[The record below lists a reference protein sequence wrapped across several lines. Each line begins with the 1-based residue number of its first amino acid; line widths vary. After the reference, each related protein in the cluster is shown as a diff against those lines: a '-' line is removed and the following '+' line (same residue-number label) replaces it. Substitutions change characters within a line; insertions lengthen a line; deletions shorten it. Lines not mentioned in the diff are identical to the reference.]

1 MKLILSILMAL
12 MLTNAIASENY
23 NGRYGWPVQKAP
35 RKVIVCHSNQLS
47 AAEMML
53 LESLSGLAAQAVN
66 RDVFDEMVWIET
78 DSPSYQQILESSLK
92 QLNIKQ
98 LTYMNVWELLDY
110 LRKKKIVKGYI
121 AYQADKSTGD
131 LYSRR
136 KGINCSSNVATVYA
150 SLLQGVL
157 ADESLLGRMKQQGIR
172 QLKDVRG
179 ETLQQCFEKNKKHLN
194 NSSAAS
200 IDPQVTNCRDIAIA
214 QKLMV
219 YYDTNALSSRI
230 LEWVTPLSPILG
242 WNCGDEDEYT
252 GEITRWGHYN
262 TASNWCRNLPL
273 IMAASSQTPLLR
285 TNEIEATEIDWN
297 THTSAHSFVM
307 SDGDNMQWTMGNF
320 LDTPVYYGN
329 KNEERTPLSWT
340 LCPINLS
347 VVSAST
353 WNRLVATK
361 EKQASFVEYGGGYQ
375 YPDEFAQKRPN
386 RTELLKQFAQRINW
400 HFKKLN
406 LKLFGFICKDVFSE
420 ASRQAFEIYAR
431 EIEGLTGMLAVQ
443 YDPYNMGG
451 EIIWVKNTQGIE
463 IPVVTAKYSIWA
475 DLFNLPTRG
484 APDYIASS
492 INRDAAKAAATG
504 GTDLSWTIIHAW
516 SGFDT
521 TVASTDLPQKG
532 YNVARQADK
541 MLSPLVRNISLNELL
556 WRIRA
561 MYKPE
566 QIKNIVNKK

>member
-1 MKLILSILMAL
+1 MAL
-12 MLTNAIASENY
+12 VLTNAFASEDY
-23 NGRYGWPVQKAP
+23 NGRYGWPIQKAP
-35 RKVIVCHSNQLS
+35 KKVIICHSNNLS
-47 AAEMML
+47 TPEMML

-66 RDVFDEMVWIET
+66 RGVFDEMVWIET
-78 DSPSYQQILESSLK
+78 NTPSYQEIFKSSLK
-92 QLNIKQ
+92 ELNIKQ
-98 LTYMNVWELLDY
+98 LTYMNVWELLNY
-110 LRKKKIVKGYI
+110 FKKKKIVNGYI
-121 AYQADKSTGD
+121 AYQADKSTGE

-136 KGINCSSNVATVYA
+136 REMNNSSNVATVYA
-150 SLLQGVL
+150 SILKGIL
-157 ADESLLGRMKQQGIR
+157 ADESLFQRMKQQGIR
-172 QLKDVRG
+172 QLKDARS
-179 ETLQQCFEKNKKHLN
+179 ETLEQCFEKNKKFLN
-194 NSSAAS
+194 NCSAAS

-273 IMAASSQTPLLR
+273 IMAASDRTSLLKV
-285 TNEIEATEIDWN
+285 NEIGPSEIDWN
-297 THTSAHSFVM
+297 NHTSAHSFVM

-320 LDTPVYYGN
+320 LDTPLYYGN
-329 KNEERTPLSWT
+329 QNEERTPISWT

-353 WNRLVATK
+353 WNRMVATK
-361 EKQASFVEYGGGYQ
+361 EKQASFIEYGGGYQ
-375 YPDEFAQKRPN
+375 YPDEFAQKRSN
-386 RTELLKQFAQRINW
+386 RTELLKEFAKRINW
-400 HFKKLN
+400 HFKKLD
-406 LKLFGFICKDVFSE
+406 LKLFGFICKDVFSQSSKE
-420 ASRQAFEIYAR
+420 AFEIYAQ
-431 EIEGLTGMLAVQ
+431 EIEGLTGMLAIQ
-443 YDPYNMGG
+443 YDPYNVGG
-451 EIIWVKNTQGIE
+451 DMLWVKNAKGID

-492 INRDAAKAAATG
+492 INRDAAKAVTTG
-504 GTDLSWTIIHAW
+504 KADLSLTIIHAW
-516 SGFDT
+516 SDFDT
-521 TVASTDLPQKG
+521 TIASTDLPQKG
-532 YNVARQADK
+532 YNVAKQADK

-561 MYKPE
+561 MYRPE
-566 QIKNIVNKK
+566 QTQNIVNIK

>member
-1 MKLILSILMAL
+1 MKLILSILLAL
-12 MLTNAIASENY
+12 VLTNATASENY

-47 AAEMML
+47 SAEMML

-66 RDVFDEMVWIET
+66 HEVFDEMVWIET
-78 DSPSYQQILESSLK
+78 DSPSYQQIFESSLK
-92 QLNIKQ
+92 ELNIKQ
-98 LTYMNVWELLDY
+98 LTYMDVWELLGY
-110 LRKKKIVKGYI
+110 LKKKKIVKGYI

-136 KGINCSSNVATVYA
+136 KEINCSSNVATVYA
-150 SLLQGVL
+150 SILQGVL
-157 ADESLLGRMKQQGIR
+157 ADESLLERMKQQGIR
-172 QLKDVRG
+172 QLKDVRN
-179 ETLQQCFEKNKKHLN
+179 ETPEQCFEKNKKHLN

-273 IMAASSQTPLLR
+273 IMAASDQTPLLKAD
-285 TNEIEATEIDWN
+285 EIDATEIDWN

-320 LDTPVYYGN
+320 LDTPLYYGN

-361 EKQASFVEYGGGYQ
+361 EKQTSFVEYGGGYQ

-386 RTELLKQFAQRINW
+386 RAELLKQFAQRINW

-420 ASRQAFEIYAR
+420 ASRQALEIYAR

-451 EIIWVKNTQGIE
+451 DIIWVKNAKGIE
-463 IPVVTAKYSIWA
+463 IPVVTARYSIWA

-504 GTDLSWTIIHAW
+504 ETDLSWTIIHAW

-521 TVASTDLPQKG
+521 TIASTDLPQKG

-561 MYKPE
+561 MYRPE
-566 QIKNIVNKK
+566 QTKNIVNKK